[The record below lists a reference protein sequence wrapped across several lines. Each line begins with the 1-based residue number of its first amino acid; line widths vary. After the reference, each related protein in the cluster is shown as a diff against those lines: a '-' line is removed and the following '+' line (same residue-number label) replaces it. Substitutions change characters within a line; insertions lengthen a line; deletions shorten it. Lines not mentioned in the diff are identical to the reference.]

1 MMMSV
6 TMRAM
11 RSRLVSLLGLLAVLA
26 ACQGP
31 RPAAPA
37 GRPLVVSERGGA
49 VRVFEI
55 DAGAGTARL
64 VGSPRA
70 DDTSYADAMPVRLAD
85 NRIAFISDRAGRA
98 AIWLASADLATVHPF
113 AAVPAPGEADSDPAP
128 LDAGRIVFARATAP
142 DSSAAPATPRDLF
155 VAALD
160 GSGLRPLT
168 HHPADDGAP
177 CAMPDGRA
185 IIFVS
190 LRDGAPR
197 LYRLDAGAPDPE
209 ATVTPLLPGPA
220 APGEADTAPACLAD
234 GTVLFARRTA
244 PRPAQVFVYSA
255 VADGPRL
262 RQVTDATVLPSGAG
276 EPVSL
281 PDRTV
286 LLTAGPF
293 AGTDG
298 RSRFAVYTISEGGY
312 NLVRLTRDRAGY
324 SDWTRRLAPER

>member
-1 MMMSV
+1 MMIPV

-11 RSRLVSLLGLLAVLA
+11 RPRLVPLLGLLAVLA

-31 RPAAPA
+31 RSAAPA

-49 VRVFEI
+49 VRVFEL
-55 DAGAGTARL
+55 DADAGTARL

-85 NRIAFISDRAGRA
+85 SRIAFVSDRGGRA
-98 AIWLASADLATVHPF
+98 AIWLASADRASVQPLA
-113 AAVPAPGEADSDPAP
+113 AAPAPGEADSDPAP
-128 LDAGRIVFARATAP
+128 LGAGRIVFARATA
-142 DSSAAPATPRDLF
+142 ATPRDLF

-160 GSGLRPLT
+160 GSGLKPLT

-177 CAMPDGRA
+177 CAMPDGRTVV
-185 IIFVS
+185 FVS
-190 LRDGAPR
+190 LRDGSPR
-197 LYRLDAGAPDPE
+197 LFTLDAGAPDPE
-209 ATVTPLLPGPA
+209 STVTPLLPGPA
-220 APGEADTAPACLAD
+220 APGGADTAPACLAD

-244 PRPAQVFVYSA
+244 PRPAQVFLYA
-255 VADGPRL
+255 AAADGPRL
-262 RQVTDATVLPSGAG
+262 RQITDVTVLPSGAG

-298 RSRFAVYTISEGGY
+298 RPRFAVYKISEGGY
-312 NLVRLTRDRAGY
+312 NLVRLTRERAGY